1 MLTLVTIPKPFRGH
15 IGIIQRNAIASWSLL
30 SPRPEIIL
38 IGDDEGTAQTA
49 NEFDVRHVSVARNEH
64 GTPLLDELFE
74 KAQSL
79 ATNDLICYA
88 NADILLMNDFMQ
100 AVEQVASQRAGFLMV
115 GQRTDLDMKSPL
127 DFGSGWE
134 QRLLVRVR
142 EEGRLHPPAGSDY
155 FVFPRGLLGRVPR
168 FAVGRPGWD
177 NWMICHARSRRII
190 VIDATP
196 VVRAIHQNHDYSKT
210 GEREAEARRNLELVG
225 RSIFTIEDATHLLTP
240 KGLKRALDRSH
251 VWRFLAG
258 LPTFYPHLRLPAR
271 LLFRARRLWHK
282 ASARTKVT
290 YIREPH
296 DTQV

>member
-15 IGIIQRNAIASWSLL
+15 IGIIQHNAIASWSLL

-38 IGDDEGTAQTA
+38 FGDDEGTAQTA

-64 GTPLLDELFE
+64 GTPLLDDLFE

-79 ATNDLICYA
+79 ATNDLICYV

-100 AVEQVASQRAGFLMV
+100 AIEQVASQRTRFLMV
-115 GQRTDLDMKSPL
+115 GQRTDLEMKSPL
-127 DFGSGWE
+127 DFGPGWE
-134 QRLLVRVR
+134 QPLLIRVR

-155 FVFPRGLLGRVPR
+155 FVFPRGLVGRMPR

-177 NWMICHARSRRII
+177 NWMIFHARSRKAI
-190 VIDATP
+190 VIDATR
-196 VVRAIHQNHDYSKT
+196 VVTAVHQNHDFCKA
-210 GEREAEARRNLELVG
+210 GEKEAETRRNLELVG
-225 RSIFTIEDATHLLTP
+225 CFLLTIEDATHLLTP

-251 VWRFLAG
+251 MWRLLAD
-258 LPTFYPHLRLPAR
+258 LPISYPHLRLPVR

-282 ASARTKVT
+282 AGA
-290 YIREPH
+290 
-296 DTQV
+296 